1 MYIYDIYIYIYYIIV
16 NDCAYV
22 FVILHRTMQWMS
34 KSESLMSISN
44 IVCINLFFL
53 VWRASQKVW
62 KMLGKASKNKCKTS
76 NVARIEQCST
86 TCALRSHVGS
96 STCSWCPARIWYL
109 HNAKEPEAC
118 HAQAELNELQAC
130 HAQAELKELEAC
142 HAQAELNVNDKGSS
156 D

>member
-1 MYIYDIYIYIYYIIV
+1 MYIYIYIYIYIHTTTVTLTTTTTTTIYIYIYTYVYIYIYVYIYDIYIYIYIIV

-62 KMLGKASKNKCKTS
+62 KRLGKASKNKCKTS
-76 NVARIEQCST
+76 NIARIEQCST
-86 TCALRSHVGS
+86 TCAFCSHFGS
-96 STCSWCPARIWYL
+96 STCSWCLLQAI
-109 HNAKEPEAC
+109 KEPC
-118 HAQAELNELQAC
+118 L
-130 HAQAELKELEAC
+130 
-142 HAQAELNVNDKGSS
+142 
-156 D
+156 

>member
-1 MYIYDIYIYIYYIIV
+1 MCCQLRLLLLRLLLLRRRYIYIYIHMYIYIHICIYMIYIYIYIIV

-62 KMLGKASKNKCKTS
+62 KRLGKASKNKCKTS
-76 NVARIEQCST
+76 NIARIEQCST
-86 TCALRSHVGS
+86 TCAFCSHFDS
-96 STCSWCPARIWYL
+96 STCSWCRVHLLSLLQAI
-109 HNAKEPEAC
+109 KEPC
-118 HAQAELNELQAC
+118 L
-130 HAQAELKELEAC
+130 
-142 HAQAELNVNDKGSS
+142 
-156 D
+156 